1 MLAIAV
7 ELLAGR
13 YTATQFNDR
22 NEAEWPPH
30 PARLYSAMA
39 ATWADSDDPDPEER
53 AALRWLEEQGAP
65 AIHCGEGYRRTVV
78 THFAAVNDPSA
89 LTRGD
94 SWAQATYASLQAGRQ
109 AVSEAERARD
119 AKALAK
125 ARAALVKAE
134 KKATG
139 DAAKAAKPDGT
150 ESRAV
155 TKAVLE
161 ILPENRGKQGRT
173 FPTVLPDSQSVWFTW
188 PGASPSPA
196 MLTALDALLGRVGRI
211 GHSSTLVACRC
222 DDTGPGQEAEPTW
235 APGGNGN
242 GTLLRVPRTGMLD
255 RLEHAYKTHHG
266 EEPRTLP
273 AGMASY
279 RRPPEDKRPTP
290 RRPLLGGDWYVLGF
304 TTSAGSA
311 GSKFPFAYQALA
323 VTRAVRGALL
333 RHSEQPPPEIISG
346 HERAAPG
353 TGPTPP
359 LATTHLAIVPL
370 MSAGHRY
377 SDGAI
382 FGVALVLPADAA
394 TEGRD
399 AVEAALSAWALDGF
413 ELMLPGV
420 GGGGTTRCKLEGLG
434 AERATEE
441 REPAW
446 LTAGIAGAR
455 KTMRRDYWCRPA
467 RRWLSVTPIALD
479 RFPGNL
485 RSPYGEKRERA
496 EAEAEAGIARACVN
510 AGLAER
516 PEDVAVAV
524 RLDAPLAGM
533 PASPGGQRG
542 PGQRQ
547 YPGYKTGSQGTPRA
561 CVHAEIEFLRG
572 PVQGP
577 VLIGAGRF
585 MGYGLFLPYKRQAR
599 ARGRGGSDA

>member
-1 MLAIAV
+1 VFAIVV

-22 NEAEWPPH
+22 HEAEWPPH
-30 PARLYSAMA
+30 PARLYSAMV

-65 AIHCGEGYRRTVV
+65 AIHCGEDYRRSVV

-89 LTRGD
+89 LTRGH

-109 AVSEAERARD
+109 AVAEAQRAHD
-119 AKALAK
+119 AKALERAQATLSK
-125 ARAALVKAE
+125 AG
-134 KKATG
+134 KKAVD
-139 DAAKAAKPDGT
+139 DAAKAGKPTGT

-155 TKAVLE
+155 TSAVLE

-173 FPTVLPDSQSVWFTW
+173 FPTVLPDSHSMWFTW
-188 PGASPSPA
+188 PGASPGPA
-196 MLTALDALLGRVGRI
+196 MLATLDALLGRVGRI

-222 DDTGPGQEAEPTW
+222 NDVGPGQDAVPTW
-235 APGGNGN
+235 VPGGNGN
-242 GTLLRVPRTGMLD
+242 GLRLRVPRVGLLD
-255 RLEHAYKTHHG
+255 RLEHVYKTHHG

-273 AGMASY
+273 AGTASY
-279 RRPPEDKRPTP
+279 RRPPQEERFTP
-290 RRPLLGGDWYVLGF
+290 RRPVLGGDWYVLGVAKN
-304 TTSAGSA
+304 TDSAG
-311 GSKFPFAYQALA
+311 GKFPFAYQALA

-333 RHSEQPPPEIISG
+333 SHGEQPAPEIISG
-346 HERAAPG
+346 HERAAGG

-359 LATTHLAIVPL
+359 LAKAHLAIAPL
-370 MSAGHRY
+370 MNVGHRR
-377 SDGAI
+377 SDGTI
-382 FGVALVLPADAA
+382 FGVALVLPAEA
-394 TEGRD
+394 TTGDRD
-399 AVEAALSAWALDGF
+399 AIESALSGWALDGF
-413 ELMLPGV
+413 ELVLSGE
-420 GGGGTTRCKLEGLG
+420 GGGGVVRYGLEGLG

-467 RRWLSVTPIALD
+467 RRWLSVTPVALD

-485 RSPYGEKRERA
+485 RSPYGETRERA
-496 EAEAEAGIARACVN
+496 ETEAEAGIAQACVN

-516 PEDVAVAV
+516 PEDVAVTV
-524 RLDAPLAGM
+524 RLDAPLVGV
-533 PASPGGQRG
+533 PVSPGGQRG
-542 PGQRQ
+542 PGQRP

-585 MGYGLFLPYKRQAR
+585 LGYGLFLPYEGR
-599 ARGRGGSDA
+599 ARTRGQRDRDA

>member
-1 MLAIAV
+1 MFAVAV
-7 ELLAGR
+7 ELLAER

-30 PARLYSAMA
+30 PARLYSAMVA
-39 ATWADSDDPDPEER
+39 AWADSDDPDPEER
-53 AALRWLEEQGAP
+53 AALHWLEEQGAP
-65 AIHCGEGYRRTVV
+65 AIHCGEGYPRAVV
-78 THFAAVNDPSA
+78 THFVAVNDPSV
-89 LTRGD
+89 LTRGG

-109 AVSEAERARD
+109 AVTEAERAGD
-119 AKALAK
+119 AKAVTK
-125 ARAALVKAE
+125 ARATLVKAE

-139 DAAKAAKPDGT
+139 DAAGAAKPTGT

-155 TKAVLE
+155 IAEVLE
-161 ILPENRGKQGRT
+161 VLPDNRSKQGRT
-173 FPTVLPDSQSVWFTW
+173 FPTVLPDRPGVWFTW
-188 PGASPSPA
+188 PSASPSPA
-196 MLTALDALLGRVGRI
+196 MLTTLDALLGRVGRL

-235 APGGNGN
+235 VPGGNGN
-242 GTLLRVPRTGMLD
+242 GALLRVPRSGLLD
-255 RLEHAYKTHHG
+255 RLERAYETHHG

-279 RRPPEDKRPTP
+279 RRPGEDKRFAP

-304 TTSAGSA
+304 TPSTDFA

-333 RHSEQPPPEIISG
+333 KHSDQPPPEFISG

-353 TGPTPP
+353 SGPTPP
-359 LATTHLAIVPL
+359 LAKAHLAIVPL
-370 MSAGHRY
+370 MSAGHRH

-382 FGVALVLPADAA
+382 FGMALILPAEA
-394 TEGRD
+394 TTEDRN
-399 AVEAALSAWALDGF
+399 AVEAALSRWAQDGF
-413 ELMLPGV
+413 ELRLPGTA
-420 GGGGTTRCKLEGLG
+420 GGGTVQRTLEGLG
-434 AERATEE
+434 VERATEE

-446 LTAGIAGAR
+446 LRAGIVGAR

-467 RRWLSVTPIALD
+467 RRWLSVTPVALD

-485 RSPYGEKRERA
+485 RSPYGQTRERA
-496 EAEAEAGIARACVN
+496 EIETEAGIAQACVN
-510 AGLAER
+510 AGLAEQ

-524 RLDAPLAGM
+524 RLDAPLAGL
-533 PASPGGQRG
+533 PVSPGGRRG

-547 YPGYKTGSQGTPRA
+547 YPGYKTGSHGVPRA

-572 PVQGP
+572 PVRGP
-577 VLIGAGRF
+577 VLVGAGRF
-585 MGYGLFLPYKRQAR
+585 MGYGLFLPYDGPAR
-599 ARGRGGSDA
+599 ALGRSGSDD